1 MTILPRFLLAAV
13 SAYMALPALAAVD
26 LIVHNGKIYS
36 AEPNQPLQQALA
48 VEDGAIRA
56 IGSDADILA
65 LQEEGTKL
73 MDLGG
78 KVLMPG
84 FIDTHAHVVMAGL
97 ELVGANLQIQFLPFD
112 ELEQKLRDWRD
123 DGSAWMGDILSV
135 AGVPSDYWSHVDELE
150 RRFNQGEWKD
160 VPIAF
165 SGWDHH
171 TGWANRPML
180 ERAGITA
187 ASVRALEGEALATI
201 GHHDDMRPNGFL
213 VDAGFSKMLE
223 QLPQPNQQQ
232 LENAAQRAQEYLHSL
247 GITAWMDPLSNAYPN
262 DAFYEFKPTAQSLG
276 VLPAYKAL
284 AERGELK
291 AHVAALMLAHSK
303 STPDD
308 LEVIEQVRQQFLGV
322 PNLSL
327 PGIKIFADG
336 VAEYPAQS
344 AAMIEPYKNSLKYG
358 ELMIDPAHFGELVSA
373 AEQRGWLVHVHAIG
387 DRAVREALNGIE
399 QARKTHPSNIQHS
412 VTHLQMVNPKEFS
425 RFKPL
430 NVIASMQLYWAMG
443 DEAGIDMVQPYIS
456 ALAFRHQYPARSLN
470 QQGATIAGASDW
482 PVTTPDPWKAIY
494 QAVSRKGPK
503 GLLAAAEAIDRETMF
518 AAYTINAAKALQLAE
533 TIGSLAPGKQAD
545 FIVLDRDVFRV
556 ETEDLRDT
564 RVLQTFFAGREVYRA
579 EGF

>member
-1 MTILPRFLLAAV
+1 MLISPRTLLAA
-13 SAYMALPALAAVD
+13 ALACTALPALAAVD
-26 LIVHNGKIYS
+26 LIVHNGKVYS
-36 AEPNQPLQQALA
+36 AEPGQPLQQALA
-48 VEDGAIRA
+48 VENGAIRA
-56 IGSDADILA
+56 LGSNDPILA
-65 LQEEGTKL
+65 LQEAGTRLIDLEGR
-73 MDLGG
+73 
-78 KVLMPG
+78 VLMPG

-97 ELVGANLQIQFLPFD
+97 ELVGANLEIQFLPFD
-112 ELEQKLRDWRD
+112 ELEQKLRAWRD
-123 DGSAWMGDILSV
+123 DGTAWMGDILSV
-135 AGVPSDYWSHVDELE
+135 GGVPSDYWGHVDELE

-187 ASVRALEGEALATI
+187 DTVRALEGEALATI
-201 GHHDDMRPNGFL
+201 GHHEDMRPNGFL

-223 QLPQPNQQQ
+223 QLPQPSQPQ
-232 LENAAQRAQEYLHSL
+232 LEQAALRAQQYLHSL

-262 DAFYEFKPTAQSLG
+262 DAFYEFKPTPKTLG

-284 AERGELK
+284 SERGELK

-303 STPDD
+303 STPED
-308 LEVIEQVRQQFLGV
+308 LEIIEQVRQQFLNV
-322 PNLSL
+322 PNLTL

-358 ELMIDPAHFGELVSA
+358 ELMIDPEHFGELVSA
-373 AEQRGWLVHVHAIG
+373 ADKRGWLVHVHAIG

-399 QARKTHPSNIQHS
+399 QARQTHPSDIQHS
-412 VTHLQMVNPKEFS
+412 VTHLQMVNPKEFA

-430 NVIASMQLYWAMG
+430 NVIASMQLYWAMA
-443 DEAGIDMVQPYIS
+443 DEASIDMVQPYIS
-456 ALAFRHQYPARSLN
+456 AMAFRHQYPARSLHKE
-470 QQGATIAGASDW
+470 GATIAGASDW

-494 QAVSRKGPK
+494 QAVSRKGSK

-518 AAYTINAAKALQLAE
+518 AAYTLNAAKALRLE
-533 TIGSLAPGKQAD
+533 TTIGSLAPGKQAD
-545 FIVLDRDVFRV
+545 FIVLDRDVFNV
-556 ETEDLRDT
+556 EPEQLRDT
-564 RVLQTFFAGREVYRA
+564 RVLQTFFAGSEVYRA
-579 EGF
+579 EAP